1 MTESIFAASSTQRC
15 KYALNSLKHGN
26 DRPKFRNA
34 QTKGKIPNVKAP
46 ETMIREETMRFHI
59 NILMKVRRGLL
70 RININPINSSYVAV
84 HSIPPFRGGIK
95 SLTVKPDMIAS
106 AVRVIDSM

>member
-1 MTESIFAASSTQRC
+1 VTESIFADSSTQRC
-15 KYALNSLKHGN
+15 KYALNNLKHGN

-34 QTKGKIPNVKAP
+34 QTKGKIPSVKAP

-59 NILMKVRRGLL
+59 SILMKVCRGLL
-70 RININPINSSYVAV
+70 RISINPINSSYIAV
-84 HSIPPFRGGIK
+84 CLIPALSGGIK

-106 AVRVIDSM
+106 AVRTIDKM